1 MVKAVLTHRADS
13 IYDDLP
19 EKWYHFPETYL
30 RTAEQ
35 AIGDWIVYYEPRRGD
50 GRQVYFAVARLVT
63 IRQDPSRPDHYYA
76 YLADYLEFPNPV
88 PFRIGGDYFESML
101 QRPDG
106 KASKG
111 AFGRS
116 VRLIPDAEFDEI
128 LKHGLAL
135 DSTTTADLSET
146 LGEHAAAVPELADD
160 AAVFERPMVDTL
172 TRRRLREAAFA
183 RLVKQAYE
191 DTCAMTGLC
200 IRNGG
205 GRAEV
210 QAAHIRPVA
219 ADGPDTVRNGLA
231 LSGTVHWM
239 FDRGLISVDED
250 GKTILIA
257 RDRVPD
263 TAERLIVPDKHLIL
277 PRDPRFRP
285 HAKYLEY
292 HRSIIFKG

>member
-1 MVKAVLTHRADS
+1 MAKAVFTHRADS
-13 IYDDLP
+13 DYDDLP
-19 EKWYHFPETYL
+19 ERWYHFPETYL

-35 AIGDWIVYYEPRRGD
+35 AVGEWIVYYEPRRGN

-63 IRQDPSRPDHYYA
+63 IRQDPSRSDHYYA

-88 PFRIGGDYFESML
+88 PFRVGDHYFESML
-101 QRPDG
+101 QRSDG

-135 DSTTTADLSET
+135 DSAATANPPDPVGPS
-146 LGEHAAAVPELADD
+146 AVEAPELAEE
-160 AAVFERPMVDTL
+160 AAIFQRPMVETL
-172 TRRRLREAAFA
+172 MRRRLREAAFA
-183 RLVKQAYE
+183 RLVKQAYSE
-191 DTCAMTGLC
+191 TCAMTGLC

-231 LSGTVHWM
+231 LSATVHWM
-239 FDRGLISVDED
+239 FDRGLVSVDED
-250 GKTILIA
+250 GRTILVA

-263 TAERLIVPDKHLIL
+263 TAERLIVPERKLIL
-277 PRDPRFRP
+277 PENPRLRP
-285 HAKYLEY
+285 HPDYLRY
-292 HRSIIFKG
+292 HRTEVFLG